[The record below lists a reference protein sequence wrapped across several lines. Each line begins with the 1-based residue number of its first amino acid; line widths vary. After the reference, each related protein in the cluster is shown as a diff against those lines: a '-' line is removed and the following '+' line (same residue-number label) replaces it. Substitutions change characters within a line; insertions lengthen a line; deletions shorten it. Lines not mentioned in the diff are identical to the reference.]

1 MIDIFTSAGFADVAL
16 THRYDC
22 FDGTTKAPTARRY
35 RVQGVNVSAV
45 RIRGNHG

>member
-22 FDGTTKAPTARRY
+22 FDGTTKAATARRY
-35 RVQGVNVSAV
+35 RVQGVNVSA
-45 RIRGNHG
+45 IRKE

>member
-1 MIDIFTSAGFADVAL
+1 MIDIFAAAGFAEVAI

-22 FDGTTKAPTARRY
+22 FEGTTKAATARRY

-45 RIRGNHG
+45 RGR